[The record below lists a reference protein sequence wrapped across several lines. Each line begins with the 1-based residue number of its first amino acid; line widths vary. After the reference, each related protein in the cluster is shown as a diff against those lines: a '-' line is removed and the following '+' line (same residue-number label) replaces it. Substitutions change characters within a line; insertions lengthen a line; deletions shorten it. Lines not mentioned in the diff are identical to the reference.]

1 MSNNNAPAPE
11 CRGQCLFGKCPFAR
25 CIRAQKAGAAAAAPA
40 AQSAGME
47 ILTSAGALQR
57 GDRRGLGLAV
67 DIGTTTIAAALYSL
81 YEGRPLAVQSCVNG
95 QYRYGLDVLSRIQYS
110 TLAPDGPAALRQT
123 VVSDLN
129 ALTDNLCAAAA
140 RRAEDI
146 AFASVTGN
154 TTMLCLLTELSP
166 ASMGVSPFTAPSLF
180 GEWRRGADLGLCA
193 KSAEVYLADCISSFV
208 GGDISCAV
216 LRSSML
222 EKGKKALLLDI
233 GTNGE
238 VVLFDGNALLVT
250 STAAGPAFEGATI
263 SCGSAAVAGAAS
275 HVYLSGGKFRFSVIG
290 GGEAQS
296 LCGSALIDAAS
307 ILLDAGIVEESGRLA
322 CDAGTQEYRLSEK
335 IAITQKDVRELQT
348 AKAAV
353 AAGVRTLLH
362 EGGVGFDELDAVY
375 LAGGFGNYMD
385 ADSAVRIGLL
395 PSSLAGR
402 IVPVGN
408 AAMGGAAMILASSE
422 YARENARIA
431 KMGAHVELGSNPYFM
446 EQYIE
451 CMMLGPAD

>member
-1 MSNNNAPAPE
+1 MNNEKAPAPE
-11 CRGQCLFGKCPFAR
+11 CRGQCLFGKCPFEQLYPR
-25 CIRAQKAGAAAAAPA
+25 QESERRSVRRRAEGGDGDSHQRR
-40 AQSAGME
+40 
-47 ILTSAGALQR
+47 ALPR
-57 GDRRGLGLAV
+57 GDRRGLGIAV
-67 DIGTTTIAAALYSL
+67 DIGTTTIAAALYDL
-81 YEGRPLAVQSCVNG
+81 DAGRPLAVQSCVNG

-110 TLAPDGPAALRQT
+110 TAEPDGLAALKQT

-129 ALTDNLCAAAA
+129 ALTDGLCAAALCA
-140 RRAEDI
+140 PEDV
-146 AFASVTGN
+146 ACACVTGN
-154 TTMLCLLTELSP
+154 TTMLCLLTGISP

-180 GEWRRGADLGLCA
+180 GEWRTGADLGLCA
-193 KSAEVYLADCISSFV
+193 KNADVYLADCISSFV

-222 EKGKKALLLDI
+222 EKGKKTLLLDI

-238 VVLFDGNALLVT
+238 VVLFDGSALLVT

-275 HVYLSGGKFRFSVIG
+275 HAYLAGGKFHFSVIG
-290 GGEAQS
+290 GGEPQS

-307 ILLDAGIVEESGRLA
+307 ILLEAGILDESGRLTGGA
-322 CDAGTQEYRLSEK
+322 AASGYRLSEK

-362 EGGVGFDELDAVY
+362 EGGVGFGELDAVY

-385 ADSAVRIGLL
+385 AESAVRIGLL
-395 PSSLAGR
+395 PASLARADRACRQRGHGR
-402 IVPVGN
+402 R
-408 AAMGGAAMILASSE
+408 GADS
-422 YARENARIA
+422 
-431 KMGAHVELGSNPYFM
+431 G
-446 EQYIE
+446 
-451 CMMLGPAD
+451 

>member
-1 MSNNNAPAPE
+1 MNNEKAPAPE
-11 CRGQCLFGKCPFAR
+11 CRGQCLFGKCPFER
-25 CIRAQKAGAAAAAPA
+25 CIRARKASGGPSAAA
-40 AQSAGME
+40 QKAGME
-47 ILTSAGALQR
+47 ILTSAGALPR
-57 GDRRGLGLAV
+57 GDRRGLGIAV
-67 DIGTTTIAAALYSL
+67 DIGTTTIAAALYDL
-81 YEGRPLAVQSCVNG
+81 DAGRPLAVQSCVNG

-110 TLAPDGPAALRQT
+110 TAEPDGLAALKQT

-129 ALTDNLCAAAA
+129 ALTDGLCAAALCA
-140 RRAEDI
+140 PEDV
-146 AFASVTGN
+146 ACACVTGN
-154 TTMLCLLTELSP
+154 TTMLCLLTGISP

-180 GEWRRGADLGLCA
+180 GEWRTGADLGLCVKNA
-193 KSAEVYLADCISSFV
+193 DVYLADCISSFV

-222 EKGKKALLLDI
+222 EKGKKSLLLDI

-238 VVLFDGNALLVT
+238 VVLFDGSALLVT

-275 HVYLSGGKFRFSVIG
+275 HAYLAGGKFHFSVIG
-290 GGEAQS
+290 GGEPQS

-307 ILLDAGIVEESGRLA
+307 ILLEAGILDESGRLTSGA
-322 CDAGTQEYRLSEK
+322 AASEYRLSEK

-362 EGGVGFDELDAVY
+362 EGGVGFGELDAVY

-385 ADSAVRIGLL
+385 AESAVRIGLL
-395 PSSLAGR
+395 PASLAGR

-408 AAMGGAAMILASSE
+408 AAMGGAALILADSE
-422 YARENARIA
+422 NERACARIA
-431 KMGAHVELGSNPYFM
+431 RMGAHVELGSNPYFM
-446 EQYIE
+446 EQYID